1 MKDKTVTLIHYGE
14 LSLKGRNRSLFE
26 IRLQENIERT
36 AGGRVLRQRG
46 RFVMEG
52 GNPEALSRVFGISWY
67 ASAFVVDKDYEA
79 IRKAVLKRAGEVIEG
94 KADFGV
100 NANRSDKS
108 FPLPSMELASR
119 IGGEVAARFG
129 LPVNLGNPAL
139 RINIEIADR
148 VYIYFDRVEGLR
160 GFPTGVSGKVLS
172 LLSGGIDS
180 PVSSFLMMKRGC
192 RVDFIHF
199 HVFSSNDKVFG
210 SKMEN
215 LARMLDSYQGRSRL
229 HLVPYYPFEMALLGA
244 GDVKGHELILFRRF
258 MARVACRVAAAEMCQ
273 ALVTGDSLGQV
284 ASQTM
289 ENIALFRDAARLPV
303 FQPLIAFDKQEIVD
317 YAKKIGTY
325 EISIADYKDCC
336 SIVSSGPRT
345 RAHRGRVE
353 ELEKAMD
360 VESVLER
367 TLELITVYE
376 L

>member
-1 MKDKTVTLIHYGE
+1 MKEKTVTLIHYGE

-26 IRLQENIERT
+26 IKLQENIQAMT
-36 AGGRVLRQRG
+36 GGKVLRQRG

-52 GNPEALSRVFGISWY
+52 GNPEALSHVFGISWY
-67 ASAFVVDKDYEA
+67 ASAYVVDKDYES
-79 IRKAVLKRAGEVIEG
+79 ILKAVLKRVGGIIEG
-94 KADFGV
+94 KTDFGV
-100 NANRSDKS
+100 YANRSDKG
-108 FPLPSMELASR
+108 FPMPSMELASR

-129 LPVNLGNPAL
+129 LPVNLKSPSL
-139 RINIEIADR
+139 RVNIEIADR
-148 VYIYFDRVEGLR
+148 VYIYFDRIEGLR

-199 HVFSSNDKVFG
+199 HVFSDNNRVFG
-210 SKMEN
+210 SKMEE
-215 LARMLDSYQGRSRL
+215 LARTLDSYQGESRL

-258 MARVACRVAAAEMCQ
+258 MARVACRVAAAEGCQ

-289 ENIALFRDAARLPV
+289 ENIALFREAASLPV

-325 EISIADYKDCC
+325 DVSIADYKDCC

-345 RAHRGRVE
+345 RANRRRVE
-353 ELEKAMD
+353 EFEKAMNI
-360 VESVLER
+360 ESVLGQ
-367 TLELITVYE
+367 TMELITIHG

>member
-1 MKDKTVTLIHYGE
+1 MKEKTVTLIHYGE

-26 IRLQENIERT
+26 IKLQENIRIMT
-36 AGGRVLRQRG
+36 GGKVLRQRG

-67 ASAFVVDKDYEA
+67 ASAYVVDKDYES
-79 IRKAVLKRAGEVIEG
+79 ILKAVLKKVGGIIEG
-94 KADFGV
+94 KTDFGV
-100 NANRSDKS
+100 NANRSDKG
-108 FPLPSMELASR
+108 FPMPSMELASR

-129 LPVNLGNPAL
+129 LPVNLKSPSL

-148 VYIYFDRVEGLR
+148 VYIYFDRIEGLR

-199 HVFSSNDKVFG
+199 HVFSDNIKVFG
-210 SKMEN
+210 SKMEE
-215 LARMLDSYQGRSRL
+215 LARTLDSYQGESRL

-258 MARVACRVAAAEMCQ
+258 MARVACRVAAAEGCQ

-289 ENIALFRDAARLPV
+289 ENIALFREAASLPV

-325 EISIADYKDCC
+325 DVSIADYKDCC

-345 RAHRGRVE
+345 RANRRRVE
-353 ELEKAMD
+353 EFEKAMNI
-360 VESVLER
+360 ESVLGQ
-367 TLELITVYE
+367 TMELITIHG